1 MHDDSSYPPQT
12 QAPLAPQVE
21 FGRRLPGTK
30 KLTERERIALLAQYI
45 AGQRARPQIRN
56 APPASR
62 AMTRIIKPLSKNFG
76 PGSGG
81 LERQWDQIAGPKLS
95 RLSKPGRITGG
106 RDGRVLTVIARG
118 PAAALINADSHNI
131 LARINTYL
139 GAGTIAR
146 LKIVQGAIALK
157 TAQPL
162 PRPNTKQVRAVP
174 TVLSPDESFALQ
186 KGLENIDNA
195 RLKQALESL
204 GRAVIGTNKAKP
216 ETSGH
221 NL

>member
-1 MHDDSSYPPQT
+1 MPDDSSYPPHT

-21 FGRRLPGTK
+21 FGRRLPGTS
-30 KLTERERIALLAQYI
+30 KLTERERIALLAQYL

-62 AMTRIIKPLSKNFG
+62 AMTRIIKPLAKTFG

-95 RLSKPGRITGG
+95 RLSKPSRITGG

-118 PAAALINADSHNI
+118 PAAALISADSQNI

-146 LKIVQGAIALK
+146 LKIVQGAIA
-157 TAQPL
+157 TQNAA
-162 PRPNTKQVRAVP
+162 RPVYKPKAIPQGLT
-174 TVLSPDESFALQ
+174 PDETSALQ
-186 KGLENIDNA
+186 KGLENVRSE
-195 RLKQALESL
+195 RLKQALERL
-204 GRAVIGTNKAKP
+204 GRAVIASDK
-216 ETSGH
+216 SGKR
-221 NL
+221 L